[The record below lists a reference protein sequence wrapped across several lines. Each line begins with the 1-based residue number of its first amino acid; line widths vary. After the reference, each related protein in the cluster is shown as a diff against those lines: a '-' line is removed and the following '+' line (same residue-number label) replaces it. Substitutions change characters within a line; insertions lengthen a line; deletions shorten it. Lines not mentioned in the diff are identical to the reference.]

1 MKKLMI
7 VDDEILVRVGM
18 RSLLDWEAHGYTIV
32 ADASD
37 GQQALEMIERHHPDI
52 VFTDLEMHGMNGF
65 DLIQT
70 CTRKYPQ
77 VQFVVLSSYNDM
89 DRVKRAMKLGAVDYF
104 FKLEANPAELLQVLD
119 EVSLQLQKAEE
130 NGSDMI
136 LRQNIQALKRHLITK
151 TIEQVYLSETEL
163 LEEYAKLQLQV
174 DFSGTYLV
182 LYLSIDNYVLMQSQ
196 QQQLEFPL
204 VKFSMESVICEILRK
219 NRKAEV
225 FDYIDGDLITV
236 IQLPKEAKPYHALSL
251 LEKDFEAINEHAKR
265 YLGVSVTGCVTAVS
279 DGAGGL
285 GAAVKAM
292 RKRTYLRLPSEN
304 GKLHVNE
311 ENVREEI
318 VMVKQYV
325 QAHLH
330 EELSVGKV
338 ARVAGMSESYF
349 SHTFKKD
356 VGMSFS
362 DFLNHIRIAR
372 AMELLA
378 GSNMRVNEVADA
390 VGIYNTNY
398 FSTLFRK
405 MTGVSPGKFRVS
417 PGNTEKDDTTV

>member
-130 NGSDMI
+130 KGSDMI

-174 DFSGTYLV
+174 DFGGTYLV